1 MRWLYLYFLFISL
14 LIVSFVSFNG
24 TKLMIKFLT
33 MTNKNDKILAPIK
46 GRVIQF
52 IEYQKLEKKI
62 FFEKLDVA
70 SSNFR
75 GIALYSE
82 ISADVI
88 AKILSL
94 YPDCNAEWLLLGNG
108 DMLKNE
114 IKKETASANNTDLV
128 DVLKSQIK
136 DKEEK
141 ETLYKDKITN
151 LEKTIKELKSKLQK
165 TIAKQEND
173 IINLQGEDLSA
184 MKSPNLPPNDPLQP
198 SRGV

>member
-52 IEYQKLEKKI
+52 IDYQKLEKKI

-75 GIALYSE
+75 GRALYSE

-184 MKSPNLPPNDPLQP
+184 MKSPNLPPDDPLQP

>member
-1 MRWLYLYFLFISL
+1 
-14 LIVSFVSFNG
+14 
-24 TKLMIKFLT
+24 

-75 GIALYSE
+75 GRALYSE

-114 IKKETASANNTDLV
+114 MKKEVVNANNSDLV

-141 ETLYKDKITN
+141 ESLYKDKISSQSKQIEELLN
-151 LEKTIKELKSKLQK
+151 RVALLE
-165 TIAKQEND
+165 QENTAFQTGSQD
-173 IINLQGEDLSA
+173 RAVG
-184 MKSPNLPPNDPLQP
+184 
-198 SRGV
+198 

>member
-1 MRWLYLYFLFISL
+1 
-14 LIVSFVSFNG
+14 
-24 TKLMIKFLT
+24 

-75 GIALYSE
+75 GRALYSE

-114 IKKETASANNTDLV
+114 MKKEVVNANNSDLV

-141 ETLYKDKITN
+141 ESLYKDKITN

-184 MKSPNLPPNDPLQP
+184 MKSPNLPPDDPLHP
-198 SRGV
+198 SRRV